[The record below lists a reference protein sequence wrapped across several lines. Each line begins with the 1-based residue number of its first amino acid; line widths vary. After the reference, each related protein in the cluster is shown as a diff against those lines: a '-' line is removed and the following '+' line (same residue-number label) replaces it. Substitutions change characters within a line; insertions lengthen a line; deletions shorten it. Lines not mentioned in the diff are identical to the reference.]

1 MAPEKIKE
9 DFYEQ
14 ENAWN
19 LPEAP
24 VPQELPGHEAG
35 VPGLRNDDGA
45 FLVQAPR
52 DAEEGRGEGIGG
64 RREKRPTTRRIPR
77 LVQIQEG

>member
-1 MAPEKIKE
+1 
-9 DFYEQ
+9 
-14 ENAWN
+14 
-19 LPEAP
+19 
-24 VPQELPGHEAG
+24 
-35 VPGLRNDDGA
+35 
-45 FLVQAPR
+45 VQAPR